1 MKNYLKNKSSLL
13 ALMAIMV
20 CPVLFLASCNI
31 SDDNDAPVYGK
42 ENGLPVNCR
51 AFVQFAIN
59 EYRAGKYS
67 ANDTMSALER
77 NCGSNGW
84 SWKNIREKHK

>member
-1 MKNYLKNKSSLL
+1 MKKFKQILL
-13 ALMAIMV
+13 VIL
-20 CPVLFLASCNI
+20 VLSGCTA
-31 SDDNDAPVYGK
+31 SDDNDAPVYAK
-42 ENGLPVNCR
+42 DSGLPINCR

-84 SWKNIREKHK
+84 SWKNIREQHK

>member
-1 MKNYLKNKSSLL
+1 MKMNKLMVLTITALLL
-13 ALMAIMV
+13 AG
-20 CPVLFLASCNI
+20 C
-31 SDDNDAPVYGK
+31 SDDNDAPIYGK
-42 ENGLPVNCR
+42 DSGLPVNCR

-67 ANDTMSALER
+67 ANDTFSALER

-84 SWKNIREKHK
+84 SWKNIREKK